1 MRRNRSYPQSW
12 AWRNRG
18 LDCWPHGQNNL
29 LSHSAT
35 EGLKILVTCE
45 DTADMA
51 DAQDDQLDL
60 GLENLCLAV
69 TEQALG

>member
-1 MRRNRSYPQSW
+1 M
-12 AWRNRG
+12 
-18 LDCWPHGQNNL
+18 